1 MSDVETASVDGAGR
15 DPLRRA
21 FAFLRLRGRPM
32 VSSVLL
38 GVGGALSALGLAA
51 LSAWLITRAWQ
62 MPPVLYLSVAITA
75 VRALGISRGVFR
87 YLERLATHDLALG
100 AMATARERIYRTLAA
115 GSPAYSVMLRRGDLL
130 ARTGDDIDEIGN
142 ALIRGVIP
150 IAVGAVTSVAAV
162 VIMALVSLWAAIVL
176 AVALVVSGVIAP
188 WLAARGAAT
197 AIADGSTASTQTSE
211 AVMAALWH
219 APELIVARRR
229 EQVLATAAR
238 ADLAAR
244 AAADRGLRH
253 EAAAAAATPLS
264 LGVSLLAAC
273 LIGVHLASTVSGS
286 LASVASGEGLTP
298 MILGVLI
305 LLPLS
310 AFESTAPL
318 TEAGIQLE
326 RSRQAAARVMAL
338 VDRAGAPATA
348 AAAPVAAAPVAAAPV
363 ASASVAGPA
372 EDESVTGPWDLP
384 PHTGPVTVSTEA
396 LHWGWPGGPDL
407 ADQDLVGRDLI
418 GADGLTMRLGPGER
432 MVVVGPSGSGKSTL
446 LVTIAGLLASRAGR
460 VTVVDDTGGPVDPRS
475 AVCYFAEEGH
485 VFSTTVRENLLLA
498 RGDAGD
504 DDLMAALD
512 TVGLRSWVESLPER
526 LDTDL
531 VGGGEAVSGGQ
542 RRRLLLAR
550 ALLHPAPVVLL
561 DEPTEHLDADDA
573 AAVMRRLVAA
583 DGGWFGRGRTVIVVT
598 HHVAPHEVSA
608 MNPDCRLLDIAP
620 AAADR

>member
-1 MSDVETASVDGAGR
+1 MSDVETASVDVAGR

-21 FAFLRLRGRPM
+21 FAFLGLRGRPM

-150 IAVGAVTSVAAV
+150 IAVGAVTSAAAV

-211 AVMAALWH
+211 AVMTALWH
-219 APELIVARRR
+219 APELAVARRR

-273 LIGVHLASTVSGS
+273 LIGVHLASTVPGS

-348 AAAPVAAAPVAAAPV
+348 TSAPVVPAPV
-363 ASASVAGPA
+363 ASASVAESV
-372 EDESVTGPWDLP
+372 EDEPMTGPWDLP
-384 PHTGPVTVSTEA
+384 PHAGPVTVSTEA

-407 ADQDLVGRDLI
+407 ADQGLVGRDLV

-432 MVVVGPSGSGKSTL
+432 MVVIGPSGSGKSTL
-446 LVTIAGLLASRAGR
+446 LVTIAGLLAPRAGR

-573 AAVMRRLVAA
+573 AAVMRRLVTA

-598 HHVAPHEVSA
+598 HHVAPQEVSA